1 MPERVGCFTFR
12 FFLSYSM
19 QHGVLWHI
27 SLFGVG
33 FFSERDCVIEQLHL
47 LNIVHL
53 CENLL
58 AELLL
63 AHFSRDQKE
72 GIQLLKSKRT

>member
-1 MPERVGCFTFR
+1 
-12 FFLSYSM
+12 M

-63 AHFSRDQKE
+63 AHFCLPYPEVFRMKN
-72 GIQLLKSKRT
+72 LR